1 MCLSAPTGMV
11 EAVTYFT
18 LDPVKAKMWQSDK
31 DVFPEWLPFS
41 HAEGK
46 LNLVENIL
54 KSVFKAHNDLFQVP
68 RAEPRNIG

>member
-31 DVFPEWLPFS
+31 DVFPE
-41 HAEGK
+41 
-46 LNLVENIL
+46 
-54 KSVFKAHNDLFQVP
+54 
-68 RAEPRNIG
+68 